1 MILALLAAYLTKRPL
16 WVQSTVLGVCTGLF
30 VATAAEANEREPVI
44 ETVVAL
50 VLTVGLVSGAAFFLA
65 MRSQV
70 RRGWTAGSATPM
82 WVSLAYSTVW
92 VLSLLAA
99 GRAFL
104 GAGGLKVA
112 LLALIPIVLLAP
124 PALDGIRT
132 LLGRPPERRAEGRR

>member
-1 MILALLAAYLTKRPL
+1 
-16 WVQSTVLGVCTGLF
+16 
-30 VATAAEANEREPVI
+30 
-44 ETVVAL
+44 
-50 VLTVGLVSGAAFFLA
+50 

-92 VLSLLAA
+92 TLSLLAA

-132 LLGRPPERRAEGRR
+132 LLGRRPERRAEGPGEDPELLGPGDPEHGRTASDSGPRG